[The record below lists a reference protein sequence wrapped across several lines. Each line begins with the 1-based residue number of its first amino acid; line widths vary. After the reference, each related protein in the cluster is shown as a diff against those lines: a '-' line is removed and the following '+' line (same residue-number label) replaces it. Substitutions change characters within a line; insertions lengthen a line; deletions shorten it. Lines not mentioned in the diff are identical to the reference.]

1 MQTINSA
8 DLEHVTGGNGLIR
21 GALRVGR
28 AVYNA
33 FRPAAPL
40 TNAAATGA
48 YAADLTKIGAAG
60 AGAVELGGRAL
71 NGGQSPL
78 GLPGGAP
85 PPAPAATPGGQP

>member
-1 MQTINSA
+1 MQTIETA
-8 DLEHVTGGNGLIR
+8 DLEHVTGGNGLVR

-33 FRPAAPL
+33 FRPAKPL
-40 TNAAATGA
+40 VNAANTGA

-78 GLPGGAP
+78 GLPGGSTP
-85 PPAPAATPGGQP
+85 PPAAPGGGQ